1 MKILRQQK
9 RTKDAETFY
18 LAFNLGKADVR
29 RVLSE
34 DLDYLTDEAMTEDFW
49 TDVLGHFLTQ
59 FGVQRKRLSIADDVG
74 KWAFHVAINYKFL
87 MPDIEENRYYINEKV
102 LAKSKPGPTPEEDD

>member
-1 MKILRQQK
+1 MKIK
-9 RTKDAETFY
+9 RKNRSVQGSETFY
-18 LAFNLGKADVR
+18 LALTYSKADVR
-29 RVLSE
+29 RVLTE
-34 DLDYLTDEAMTEDFW
+34 DLDYMSDEAMTEDFW

-59 FGVQRKRLSIADDVG
+59 FGVQRKRLSVADDVG